1 MVFVVNVNSK
11 SVDVSAISHGDDAEH
26 SQPIDPKAV
35 ATTVAVE
42 VTTTNVPESSENTD
56 STPAD
61 VTEGS
66 GATEVTEG
74 TETTEVTETTEDT
87 EATEVTPPVT
97 EAPEGTEAPKGM
109 KGRKGQD
116 SPQPPLTLE
125 EAHQFIDHL
134 MKVVAEIVNSVVD
147 AVHNSRPHLP
157 PSEQP
162 LPPHLDN
169 RPRPPF
175 PQPVEVEN

>member
-1 MVFVVNVNSK
+1 MKLSNVVLVLTAFLMVFVVNVNSK

-61 VTEGS
+61 VTEVTEVTEGS

-74 TETTEVTETTEDT
+74 TETTEDTETTE
-87 EATEVTPPVT
+87 VTPVVT

-109 KGRKGQD
+109 KGRKGLD
-116 SPQPPLTLE
+116 SSQPPLTLE
-125 EAHQFIDHL
+125 EPHQFIDHL

-147 AVHNSRPHLP
+147 AVHNSRTHLP
-157 PSEQP
+157 PSE
-162 LPPHLDN
+162 
-169 RPRPPF
+169 
-175 PQPVEVEN
+175 